1 MDFSS
6 RCGVRPPIL
15 ALVLALAAWPIS
27 GPSAFAHG
35 GGGGGG
41 HGGGGHGGGGHGGGG
56 HSGGT
61 HSGGY
66 HQGGYNRGGYGYY
79 NGFWP
84 GGYLGWGG
92 YGYGGYG
99 YGYGGYGYGYGN
111 GYGYGYPYSN
121 YGYTSPS
128 YTYVDPAYGN
138 AYAAQGAAAPAPS
151 QGRYL
156 GIDEQAVRDGGSQG
170 MQVVQVY
177 AGSPAEQAGLQVGDV
192 IHAANG
198 YTIQQHGNLTWVIA
212 NAAPDGVLQMT
223 VHSASD
229 GANRLITAR
238 IP

>member
-1 MDFSS
+1 MNTSL
-6 RCGVRPPIL
+6 RLGARLPIL
-15 ALVLALAAWPIS
+15 ALVLALAAWTIP

-41 HGGGGHGGGGHGGGG
+41 HGGGGHGGGGHSGGGHSG
-56 HSGGT
+56 GGYHSGGT
-61 HSGGY
+61 HSGAY
-66 HQGGYNRGGYGYY
+66 HHAGYGYY

-99 YGYGGYGYGYGN
+99 YGYG
-111 GYGYGYPYSN
+111 YGYPYSN
-121 YGYTSPS
+121 YGYAYPN
-128 YTYVDPAYGN
+128 YTYVDPTYG
-138 AYAAQGAAAPAPS
+138 YGYAAPAPA
-151 QGRYL
+151 QGRFL
-156 GIDEQAVRDGGSQG
+156 GIDEQAVMDGGTQG

-177 AGSPAEQAGLQVGDV
+177 AGSPAEQAGLHVGDV

-212 NAAPDGVLQMT
+212 NAAPDGLLQMT

-229 GANRLITAR
+229 GAYHLFTAR